1 MTRTSLLRSPSALRR
16 LCALGVL
23 VAAGI
28 GFSAAQARAAGET
41 ITITQDDPTAVTGH
55 ATNFTASGALNPDD
69 TMFGFDIYIFAK
81 DADLD
86 PTCAADEATES
97 AAAVASGGNE
107 AYINPPGGFEVGMG
121 PTFTQP
127 FKVTFSGPG
136 HYLLCGYVNGDFSTF
151 AAGQLGG
158 VVTSAQV
165 TDPPTP
171 TPTPTPTPPAPT
183 PAAPV
188 GQNSTPP
195 APSVVHAPWIT
206 LSHHVLTCHA
216 GTWANNPTSRSY
228 GWYVKGHSKQLA
240 SSPKLKVER
249 SLRGHQVLCR
259 VTTRNTAGS
268 KTASS
273 RAIRAN

>member
-1 MTRTSLLRSPSALRR
+1 MTRTSLLRSPTALRR
-16 LCALGVL
+16 ICALGLL

-41 ITITQDDPTAVTGH
+41 ITITQNDPTAVVGH
-55 ATNFTASGALNPDD
+55 AVNFTASGALNSDD
-69 TMFGFDIYIFAK
+69 TMFGFDIYILAK

-86 PTCAADEATES
+86 PTCAADEATEG

-107 AYINPPGGFEVGMG
+107 SFISPPGGFQVGMG
-121 PTFTQP
+121 PTFNQP
-127 FKVTFSGPG
+127 FKVTFTGPG
-136 HYLLCGYVNGDFSTF
+136 HYLLCGYVNGDFSTL

-158 VVTSAQV
+158 LVTSGQV
-165 TDPPTP
+165 TP
-171 TPTPTPTPPAPT
+171 PPAPT

-228 GWYVKGHSKQLA
+228 GWYVKGHSKKLA
-240 SSPKLKVER
+240 SSPKLKVQG
-249 SLRGHQVLCR
+249 SVRGHQVLCR
-259 VTTRNTAGS
+259 VTARNTAGS

-273 RAIRAN
+273 RAIRAS